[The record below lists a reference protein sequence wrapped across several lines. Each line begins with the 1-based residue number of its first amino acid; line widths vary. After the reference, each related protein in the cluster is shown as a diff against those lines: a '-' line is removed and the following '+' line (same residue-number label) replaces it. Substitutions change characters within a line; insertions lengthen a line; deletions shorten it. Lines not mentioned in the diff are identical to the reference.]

1 MDDTAD
7 ETPRPPAGPPKVLP
21 RIQYKPPEPEP
32 QPSLDPELDEEAED
46 ETGEIPLG
54 EASSAAR
61 PAKRAPSPPGAGGPK
76 RPSPVANPPKS
87 APRSSA
93 QPSTSRGR
101 AAPIEVKPAKPKA
114 VNPSRGITSDIDK
127 TGKLVEATPEGE
139 THEGRRRVRMMVGAA
154 AGAVLLI
161 SGIVVWRSLRSDD
174 IVIEA
179 GSGPPPETA
188 SAGPIPRVK
197 TSPAVLKAEA
207 QRLLTDARSL
217 EKAGKMKAAVAKVE
231 KVIAS
236 YAETPSAAIALAARE
251 RNRQGLPLFV
261 DGAAVVATK
270 SDAKDE
276 PEPEAD
282 PPAADVVAAQPP
294 VKLGSPRE
302 VMPAAT
308 AVAPSIRVEPRR
320 PTGVA
325 LPRADVAARGLP
337 QGFRARAEAG
347 VHPSGWPLEIVG
359 ERDGATLVLV
369 PGDRFIQ
376 GRDDGRPEERPAHAV
391 RLGTFYVD
399 QHEVTARQF
408 AAFRPASGAADDRP
422 CVNVSLN
429 DARAYAQWAGKS
441 LPTEAQWEMAARAT
455 DARIHPWG
463 NAAPS
468 WERKRAPK
476 QIDPVMSFPGD
487 MSPYGAFDLAGN
499 AWEWTGDWF
508 DTKYY
513 AMLKGQSVANPTG
526 PVRGV
531 GRLPDVVIKGG
542 SANWDGSW
550 RSGMKPEAKLPYLG
564 FRCVLNVDAAVPA
577 GDAPAASGR
586 APVAPGRAPVPT
598 ATPPGTVPF

>member
-7 ETPRPPAGPPKVLP
+7 ETTRPPAGPPKFLP
-21 RIQYKPPEPEP
+21 RIQYKPPEPELK
-32 QPSLDPELDEEAED
+32 PSPDPDQELDGEAD
-46 ETGEIPLG
+46 DDTGEIPLG
-54 EASSAAR
+54 EASPAAK
-61 PAKRAPSPPGAGGPK
+61 PARREPSPPRAGATSGPK
-76 RPSPVANPPKS
+76 RPSPVATPAKS
-87 APRSSA
+87 TPRASA
-93 QPSTSRGR
+93 QSSSSRER
-101 AAPIEVKPAKPKA
+101 SAPIEVKPAKPKA
-114 VNPSRGITSDIDK
+114 TNPSRGITSDIDK

-139 THEGRRRVRMMVGAA
+139 TYEGRRRVRMMVGAA

-161 SGIVVWRSLRSDD
+161 SGIVVWRALRSDD
-174 IVIEA
+174 VGVEA
-179 GSGPPPETA
+179 GSLPPPENA
-188 SAGPIPRVK
+188 SAGPIPREK
-197 TSPAVLKAEA
+197 PSPAVLKAEA

-217 EKAGKMKAAVAKVE
+217 EKAGKTKEAVAKVD

-236 YAETPSAAIALAARE
+236 YAETPSAPIAIAARE

-261 DGAAVVATK
+261 EGAAVVATK
-270 SDAKDE
+270 TDAKDD
-276 PEPEAD
+276 PEPEAS
-282 PPAADVVAAQPP
+282 PPEADVVVAQPP
-294 VKLGSPRE
+294 IKLGSPRA
-302 VMPAAT
+302 VMPPAT
-308 AVAPSIRVEPRR
+308 NAPPTIRVEPRR

-337 QGFRARAEAG
+337 QGFHARAEAG

-391 RLGTFYVD
+391 RLSTFYVD

-408 AAFRPASGAADDRP
+408 AAFRPGAGAGDDRP
-422 CVNVSLN
+422 CVNVTLN
-429 DARAYAQWAGKS
+429 DARSYTQWAGKS

-463 NAAPS
+463 NAAAS

-476 QIDPVMSFPGD
+476 QIDPVMSFPSD
-487 MSPYGAFDLAGN
+487 LSPYGAFDLAGN
-499 AWEWTGDWF
+499 AWEWTSDWF

-513 AMLKGQSVANPTG
+513 TLLKGQTVANPTG

-531 GRLPDVVIKGG
+531 GRLPDAVIKGG
-542 SANWDGSW
+542 STNWDGSW

-564 FRCVLNVDAAVPA
+564 FRCVLNVNDAAPMGV
-577 GDAPAASGR
+577 
-586 APVAPGRAPVPT
+586 APVVPGRAPAPT
-598 ATPPGTVPF
+598 TIPPGTVPF